1 MTLNQKSRLKNNNN
15 KKNINKYNK
24 LKKINKYYQIG
35 KVGKI
40 FKNTQIRP
48 QLKGL
53 TIKIFTMTPKKP
65 NSALRK
71 VAKVKLN
78 KPLKNGEKYVIAYIP
93 GEKHTLTLHNLV
105 LLIPKKTKDLPGIRY
120 KILRGVLDAK
130 PPIRNTKRS
139 KYGKKK

>member
-1 MTLNQKSRLKNNNN
+1 MTLNQKSRIKNNKFY
-15 KKNINKYNK
+15 KKIKKHNK
-24 LKKINKYYQIG
+24 LKNTKKYYQTS

-40 FKNTQIRP
+40 LKNKQIRP

-78 KPLKNGEKYVIAYIP
+78 KPLKNGEKQVIAYIP

>member
-1 MTLNQKSRLKNNNN
+1 MTINQKSRLKNNKLNN
-15 KKNINKYNK
+15 KKIKYNR
-24 LKKINKYYQIG
+24 LKKSNKYYQTS

-40 FKNTQIRP
+40 LKNTLKRP

-53 TIKIFTMTPKKP
+53 TIKILTMTPKKP

-78 KPLKNGEKYVIAYIP
+78 KPLKNGEKFVIAYIP
-93 GEKHTLTLHNLV
+93 GEKHTITLHNSV
-105 LLIPKKTKDLPGIRY
+105 MLIPKKTKDLPGIKY

-130 PPIRNTKRS
+130 PPIRKTKRS

>member
-1 MTLNQKSRLKNNNN
+1 MTLNQKSRIKNN
-15 KKNINKYNK
+15 KFIKK
-24 LKKINKYYQIG
+24 LKKKTGPLVKN
-35 KVGKI
+35 GKI
-40 FKNTQIRP
+40 IIQNKQIRP

-53 TIKIFTMTPKKP
+53 TVKIFTMTPKKP

-78 KPLKNGEKYVIAYIP
+78 KPLNNGEKYVIAYIP

-105 LLIPKKTKDLPGIRY
+105 LMIPKKTKDLPGIKY

-130 PPIRNTKRS
+130 PPIRITKRS

>member
-1 MTLNQKSRLKNNNN
+1 MTINQKSRLKNNRYIKN
-15 KKNINKYNK
+15 KIKNLK
-24 LKKINKYYQIG
+24 LKKSNKYYQTS
-35 KVGKI
+35 KVGHI
-40 FKNTQIRP
+40 LKNTIKRP
-48 QLKGL
+48 QFKGL
-53 TIKIFTMTPKKP
+53 TIKILTMTPKKP

-78 KPLKNGEKYVIAYIP
+78 KPLRNGEKYLLAYIP
-93 GEKHTLTLHNLV
+93 GEKHTITLHNSV
-105 LLIPKKTKDLPGIRY
+105 MLIPKKTKDLPGIKY

>member
-1 MTLNQKSRLKNNNN
+1 MTLNQKSRIKNN
-15 KKNINKYNK
+15 KFIKRENKYKK
-24 LKKINKYYQIG
+24 LRKENKYYQIG

-40 FKNTQIRP
+40 LINKQIRP

-53 TIKIFTMTPKKP
+53 TVKIFTMTPKKP

-71 VAKVKLN
+71 VAKIKLN

-105 LLIPKKTKDLPGIRY
+105 MLIPKKTKDLPGIRY

-130 PPIRNTKRS
+130 PPIRKTKRS

>member
-1 MTLNQKSRLKNNNN
+1 MTLNQKARIKNNKYKRKEMKY
-15 KKNINKYNK
+15 KKLRKE
-24 LKKINKYYQIG
+24 NKYYQIG
-35 KVGKI
+35 KVGKVLI
-40 FKNTQIRP
+40 NKQIRP

-53 TIKIFTMTPKKP
+53 TVKIFTMTPKKP

-71 VAKVKLN
+71 VAKIKLN
-78 KPLKNGEKYVIAYIP
+78 KPLKNGERYVIAYIP

-105 LLIPKKTKDLPGIRY
+105 MLIPKKTKDLPGIRY

-130 PPIRNTKRS
+130 PPIRKTKRS